1 MNHSHTPFWE
11 PDWKRVQAPLSA
23 LRRQLASFPSPPL
36 RIMKVSQLDAEL
48 LDDELLETMKEQLW
62 SAFALFKPTFKDRFK
77 PELTLILNLIMYK
90 FSVYDMGAT
99 YGSQLQNLIYRNER
113 KHRGGLQ
120 STASDARLTKTQKI
134 TYGVATVG
142 GQYVMER
149 LNGIVTE
156 QGWGDLPEDNIKRK
170 AWNVLQKGTS
180 AFKILSLINFLA
192 FLYAGK
198 YRSVLERV
206 LSMRLVYAE
215 RNSNRQASFEF
226 LNRQMVW
233 HAFTEFL
240 MFLMPLINVSK
251 LKRNVKKMLLP
262 AALTSA
268 NENSSLPAHI
278 CAICHENNTALSS
291 STSGNAASTT
301 IHNPYITDCGH
312 TYCYYCVKTKMM
324 IDDEWCCLRCGK
336 KVDSIARYIVVAPD
350 KALQEKVDDEDEAG
364 TESEEDEDE
373 EDEEEQEEKEH
384 MKS

>member
-1 MNHSHTPFWE
+1 MNNSTPFWD

-62 SAFALFKPTFKDRFK
+62 SAFSLFKPSFKETFK
-77 PELTLILNLIMYK
+77 PELALALNLIMYK

-113 KHRGGLQ
+113 KHSGGLQ
-120 STASDARLTKTQKI
+120 STAKDAPLTKAQKI
-134 TYGVATVG
+134 TYGVVTVG

-149 LNGIVTE
+149 LNRMATA
-156 QGWGDLPEDNIKRK
+156 QGWGELPEDNIKRK
-170 AWNVLQKGTS
+170 AWNVLQKGGS
-180 AFKILSLINFLA
+180 VFRIVSLLNFLA

-198 YRSVLERV
+198 YRTVLERF

-251 LKRNVKKMLLP
+251 LKRNVKRMLLP
-262 AALTSA
+262 AALMSG
-268 NENSSLPAHI
+268 NELSTLPPHI
-278 CAICHENNTALSS
+278 CTICHENNSGLTTPGT
-291 STSGNAASTT
+291 STSTV
-301 IHNPYITDCGH
+301 IHNPYITNCGH
-312 TYCYYCVKTKMM
+312 VYCYYCIKTKMM
-324 IDDEWCCLRCGK
+324 IDDEWCCLRCGT
-336 KVDSIARYIVVAPD
+336 KVDTISRHIDVAPD
-350 KALQEKVDDEDEAG
+350 KALEEKMDEQEDQ
-364 TESEEDEDE
+364 
-373 EDEEEQEEKEH
+373 EEQEEKQDALE
-384 MKS
+384 KQDEPEQDA

>member
-1 MNHSHTPFWE
+1 MTNTSPFWE

-62 SAFALFKPTFKDRFK
+62 SAFSLFKPSFKEKFK
-77 PELTLILNLIMYK
+77 PELALALNLVMYK

-113 KHRGGLQ
+113 KHSGGLQ
-120 STASDARLTKTQKI
+120 STARDAPLTKTQRI
-134 TYGVATVG
+134 AYGVVTVG
-142 GQYVMER
+142 GQYAMER
-149 LNGIVTE
+149 VNRVVTA
-156 QGWGDLPEDNIKRK
+156 QGWGELPEDNIKRK
-170 AWNVLQKGTS
+170 AWNILQKGGS
-180 AFKILSLINFLA
+180 VFRIVSLINFLA

-198 YRSVLERV
+198 YRTILERV

-251 LKRNVKKMLLP
+251 LKRNVKRMLLP
-262 AALTSA
+262 AALMSA
-268 NENSSLPAHI
+268 NELSVLPAHI
-278 CAICHENNTALSS
+278 CAICHENNNGVTATPGA
-291 STSGNAASTT
+291 STSTT
-301 IHNPYITDCGH
+301 IHNPYITNCGH
-312 TYCYYCVKTKMM
+312 VYCYYCIKTKMM

-336 KVDSIARYIVVAPD
+336 KVDWIGRHVEVAED
-350 KALQEKVDDEDEAG
+350 KALQEKADSEAEDADDE
-364 TESEEDEDE
+364 EEDEDVE
-373 EDEEEQEEKEH
+373 GEMDGKFDEKTR
-384 MKS
+384 

>member
-1 MNHSHTPFWE
+1 MTSPRTPFWE
-11 PDWKRVQAPLSA
+11 PDWKSVQAPLSA

-77 PELTLILNLIMYK
+77 PELTLALNLIMYK

-99 YGSQLQNLIYRNER
+99 YGSQLQNLVYRNER
-113 KHRGGLQ
+113 KHSGGLQ
-120 STASDARLTKTQKI
+120 STAMDARLTKTQKI
-134 TYGVATVG
+134 AYGVVTVG
-142 GQYVMER
+142 GQYVMEKV
-149 LNGIVTE
+149 NSIVTE
-156 QGWGDLPEDNIKRK
+156 QGWGELPEDNIKRK
-170 AWNVLQKGTS
+170 AWNLLQKGTGV
-180 AFKILSLINFLA
+180 FKIVSLINFLA

-198 YRSVLERV
+198 YRSVLERI

-251 LKRNVKKMLLP
+251 LKRNVKRMLLP
-262 AALTSA
+262 AALMSGNELSA
-268 NENSSLPAHI
+268 LPAHI
-278 CAICHENNTALSS
+278 CAICHENNTSV
-291 STSGNAASTT
+291 STTTPGNATSTV
-301 IHNPYITDCGH
+301 IHNPYVTDCGH
-312 TYCYYCVKTKMM
+312 VYCYYCVKTKMM

-336 KVDSIARYIVVAPD
+336 KVDAIARHVEVAPD
-350 KALQEKVDDEDEAG
+350 KALEEKVDHEDGE
-364 TESEEDEDE
+364 ES
-373 EDEEEQEEKEH
+373 EDEEEEEKTSKDSIE
-384 MKS
+384 KAG

>member
-1 MNHSHTPFWE
+1 MNNATPFWE

-62 SAFALFKPTFKDRFK
+62 SAFALFKPSFKERFK
-77 PELTLILNLIMYK
+77 PELALALNLVMYN

-113 KHRGGLQ
+113 KHCGGLQ
-120 STASDARLTKTQKI
+120 STATDAPLTKTQKVA
-134 TYGVATVG
+134 YGVVTVG

-149 LNGIVTE
+149 LNRVVTA
-156 QGWGDLPEDNIKRK
+156 QGWGELPEDNIKKK
-170 AWNVLQKGTS
+170 AWNVLQKGGS
-180 AFKILSLINFLA
+180 VFRIVSLINFLA

-198 YRSVLERV
+198 YRTVLERI

-251 LKRNVKKMLLP
+251 LKRNVKRMLLP
-262 AALTSA
+262 AALMSS
-268 NENSSLPAHI
+268 NELTTLPTHI
-278 CAICHENNTALSS
+278 CVICHENNS
-291 STSGNAASTT
+291 ASTT
-301 IHNPYITDCGH
+301 PGTMKSTVIHNPYITNCGH
-312 TYCYYCVKTKMM
+312 VYCYYCIKTKMM
-324 IDDEWCCLRCGK
+324 VDDEWCCLRCGT
-336 KVDSIARYIVVAPD
+336 KVDAIARYINIAPD
-350 KALQEKVDDEDEAG
+350 KALERNI
-364 TESEEDEDE
+364 
-373 EDEEEQEEKEH
+373 EEQDANVEVEEPETAEKDII
-384 MKS
+384 